1 MADPVIP
8 GSGAPGATG
17 GAGGENG
24 KPDDSSTKPKV
35 ETVSKEDHQRAL
47 DDMHRFKKE
56 AADARAI
63 IAAKET
69 EDATKSGN
77 YQKLYETEKTKNADL
92 AKQLK
97 DVIGFNSD
105 THRLNEVKVAA
116 SAAGLRKE
124 AVRDLELL
132 DLSELPVELTS
143 RNRYL
148 VEGVG
153 SFVEGLKTN
162 KPHWFQSSDAP
173 KVNTGGGAHPP
184 TGGKVTPMEV
194 AQAERDWKHGK
205 IGKAEYEAKHN
216 AYVAQGK
223 AKSS

>member
-17 GAGGENG
+17 GAGGEGDKKGDPPNQ
-24 KPDDSSTKPKV
+24 TK

-47 DDMHRFKKE
+47 DDMHRFKKK
-56 AADARAI
+56 AADAEALL
-63 IAAKET
+63 AAKET

-77 YQKLYETEKTKNADL
+77 YQKLYETEKTKVLDL
-92 AKQLK
+92 GKQLK

-124 AVRDLELL
+124 AVKDLELL

-143 RNRYL
+143 RNRYI

-153 SFVEGLKTN
+153 SFVESLKTT

-173 KVNTGGGAHPP
+173 RVNTGGGAPPP
-184 TGGKVTPMEV
+184 TPGKITPLEV
-194 AQAERDWKHGK
+194 AQAERDYKHGK

-216 AYVAQGK
+216 AYVLQGK
-223 AKSS
+223 TKS